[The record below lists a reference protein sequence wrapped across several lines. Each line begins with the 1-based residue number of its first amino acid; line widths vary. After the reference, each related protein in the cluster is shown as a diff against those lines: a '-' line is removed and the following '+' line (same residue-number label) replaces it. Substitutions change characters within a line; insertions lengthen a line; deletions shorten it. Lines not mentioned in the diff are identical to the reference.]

1 MKKMGKLICFNFEKK
16 KNLYILILF
25 MKEEEAGL
33 GRELWI

>member
-1 MKKMGKLICFNFEKK
+1 MGKLICFNFK
-16 KNLYILILF
+16 KNLYVLILF